1 MAGKLLVIIF
11 VFASFFAPAQEIL
24 LHDRFNGNGIVN
36 DSTLTVYSTDPD
48 IVDLTQYITIQNTTD
63 STLAL
68 FLRKSINYIA
78 DSTIDY
84 FCFGIQCW
92 PGTELTWIADS
103 IAPGAKDST
112 FASHVVHF
120 RRFEMPPLPTGI
132 SSITYTIFDST
143 TFSYKV
149 EATLTVIYH
158 HTLVGIP
165 EHIPVA
171 DAVWPNPA
179 TDVVNVSTGL
189 ALRGKCEVVIYNST
203 GLEVNRFNLMPAGDK
218 LTFSVSNMKPGIYYG
233 SVSADDG
240 KRVSFRFMAR

>member
-1 MAGKLLVIIF
+1 MAGKLLSIIL
-11 VFASFFAPAQEIL
+11 VFTTYIASAQEIL
-24 LHDRFNGNGIVN
+24 LLDRFNGNGVVN

-48 IVDLTQYITIQNTTD
+48 IVDLTQYLTIKNNTD

-68 FLRKSINYIA
+68 FLKKSINYIA

-92 PGTELTWIADS
+92 PGTELTWIPDS

-143 TFSYKV
+143 TFTYKV
-149 EATLTVIYH
+149 EANITVIYN
-158 HTLVGIP
+158 HTLVGIT
-165 EHIPVA
+165 EHMPA
-171 DAVWPNPA
+171 SKAVWPNPA
-179 TDVVNVSTGL
+179 SDMINISTGIL
-189 ALRGKCEVVIYNST
+189 NNSSLELVIFNSSGVEVKRLSIKSDAGNVVLPVNGLNPGMYFGTALS
-203 GLEVNRFNLMPAGDK
+203 
-218 LTFSVSNMKPGIYYG
+218 
-233 SVSADDG
+233 DDG
-240 KRVSFRFMAR
+240 KRVGFRFSVR